1 MSGSAPS
8 APYYRAVFQEVSV
21 FEHAYGNRL
30 PLLIKG
36 PTGCGKSRFVEHMA
50 HRLGRPLITVACHE
64 DTAAADLLGRYLV
77 QGGDTVWQDG
87 PVTRAVRRGAVL
99 YLDEIAE
106 ARQDV
111 IAVLHPLSDHRRQ
124 LFLDRRDETLTAP
137 AEFMLVASYNPGYQQ
152 RLKDLKPSLRQRFLG
167 LSLGYPEKSIE
178 TEIIARESGVDA
190 SIAAKLVALAH
201 KLRNLQ
207 ELGMTEVVSTR
218 LLVSTA
224 RLIHA
229 GLGPRLAC
237 DVGVIQPLSDDAEVV
252 TALRELA
259 ALHF

>member
-1 MSGSAPS
+1 MLTA
-8 APYYRAVFQEVSV
+8 APYFRPVGQEVAV
-21 FEHAYGNRL
+21 FEHAYAKRL

-36 PTGCGKSRFVEHMA
+36 PTGCGKSRFVEYMA

-106 ARQDV
+106 AREDV

-124 LFLDRRDETLTAP
+124 LFLDRRDETLSAP

-152 RLKDLKPSLRQRFLG
+152 RLKELKPSLRQRFLG
-167 LSLGYPEKSIE
+167 LSFGYPDKSLESEIVQTE
-178 TEIIARESGVDA
+178 TGVESAIAH
-190 SIAAKLVALAH
+190 KLVTLAH

-224 RLIHA
+224 RLIHS
-229 GLGPRLAC
+229 GLNPRLAC
-237 DVGVIQPLSDDAEVV
+237 DVGIVQPLSDDSEVV
-252 TALRELA
+252 AALRDLA
-259 ALHF
+259 ALIF